1 MKYLIKNATVADKK
15 TDILIENGLISE
27 VGVNLADGGAKVID
41 AEGLTALP
49 AFVDMHTHLREP
61 GFEKKETIETGT
73 AAAVAG
79 GYSAVCCMP
88 NTKPVTDN
96 AYIVKYI
103 KDRAAEA
110 NHCKVFPIG
119 AITKGLEGKELAEMG
134 KMKSA
139 GIIAVSDDGN
149 PVESGNVMRL
159 ALEYAQDFGLLVI
172 SHCEERSMLDGGVA
186 NEGLN
191 ATLAGLK
198 GITRV
203 AEEVMV
209 AREILLAEALNT
221 KVHIAHVSTVNSV
234 EHIRA
239 AKARGVKVTAE
250 TCPHY
255 FAATDDLIR
264 NYDTAAKVNP
274 PLREERDR
282 LAIIAGLKDGTLDA
296 IATDHAPHHFSDKD
310 VEFNLAANG
319 ISGLETAFA
328 LSYTCLVDSGEIT
341 LADLSRLM
349 TARPAEILGIDAGA
363 VEKGAVA
370 DIVLAD
376 VNEKWTVDKNA
387 FLSKGKNTP
396 FDGREVKGR
405 VKYTF
410 VNGELKFAKGELV

>member
-27 VGVNLADGGAKVID
+27 IGANLKDSEAKVID

-96 AYIVKYI
+96 PYIVKYI
-103 KDRAAEA
+103 LDRAAEA
-110 NHCKVFPIG
+110 RHCKVYPIG
-119 AITKGLEGKELAEMG
+119 AITKGLAGKELAEMG

-234 EHIRA
+234 ELIRA

-255 FAATDDLIR
+255 FAATDELIR

-282 LAIIAGLKDGTLDA
+282 LAIIAGIKDGTLDA

-328 LSYTCLVDSGEIT
+328 LAYTCLVDSGEIT

-363 VEKGAVA
+363 VEKGALA
-370 DIVLAD
+370 DIVLVD
-376 VNEKWTVDKNA
+376 VKEKWTVDKNK

>member
-1 MKYLIKNATVADKK
+1 MKYLLKNATLDGKISDV
-15 TDILIENGLISE
+15 LMENGRIS
-27 VGVNLADGGAKVID
+27 AIGAGISDD
-41 AEGLTALP
+41 AAQIIECGGLTALP
-49 AFVDMHTHLREP
+49 AFIDMHTHLREP

-79 GYSAVCCMP
+79 GFSAVCCMP

-96 AYIVKYI
+96 PYIVRYI

-110 NHCKVFPIG
+110 GHCRVYPIG

-172 SHCEERSMLDGGVA
+172 SHCEERSLLDGGVA
-186 NEGLN
+186 NDGVN
-191 ATLAGLK
+191 ASLAGLK

-203 AEEVMV
+203 AEEVMI
-209 AREILLAEALNT
+209 AREILLAEALGT
-221 KVHIAHVSTVNSV
+221 KVHIAHVSTENGV
-234 EHIRA
+234 ELIRA
-239 AKARGVKVTAE
+239 AKKRGVKVTAE

-255 FAATDDLIR
+255 FSATDDMIR

-282 LAIIAGLKDGTLDA
+282 LAIIAGLKDGTIDV

-319 ISGLETAFA
+319 ISGLETAFPLA
-328 LSYTCLVDSGEIT
+328 YTYLVETGEMTLSELSYK
-341 LADLSRLM
+341 M
-349 TARPAEILGIDAGA
+349 TAKPAEILGIDAGKL
-363 VEKGAVA
+363 EEGAVA
-370 DIVLAD
+370 DITLVDLA
-376 VNEKWTVDKNA
+376 ESRKVDKNA
-387 FLSKGKNTP
+387 FRSKGKNTP
-396 FDGREVKGR
+396 FDGKTLKGV

-410 VNGELKFAKGELV
+410 VGGEPKFAKGEVL

>member
-1 MKYLIKNATVADKK
+1 MRYLIKNATVAGKK
-15 TDILIENGLISE
+15 ADILLENGIISE
-27 VGVNLADGGAKVID
+27 VSEKITDNDATVIE

-61 GFEKKETIETGT
+61 GFEKKETIESGT

-79 GYSAVCCMP
+79 GYASVCCMP

-96 AYIVKYI
+96 PYIVKYI

-110 NHCKVFPIG
+110 GRCKVYPIG
-119 AITKGLEGKELAEMG
+119 AITKGLAGKELAEMG

-159 ALEYAQDFGLLVI
+159 ALEYAQDFDILVI
-172 SHCEERSMLDGGVA
+172 SHCEDKSLLDGGVA
-186 NEGLN
+186 NDGVN

-203 AEEVMV
+203 AEEAMV

-221 KVHIAHVSTVNSV
+221 KVHIAHVSTVNGV
-234 EHIRA
+234 ELIRA

-296 IATDHAPHHFSDKD
+296 IATDHAPHHFSDKE

-319 ISGLETAFA
+319 ISGLETAFSLA
-328 LSYTCLVDSGEIT
+328 YTYLVDKGELT
-341 LADLSRLM
+341 LSELSRLM
-349 TARPAEILGIDAGA
+349 TARPAEILGIEAGRT
-363 VEKGAVA
+363 EKGAVA
-370 DIVLAD
+370 DLVLVD
-376 VNEKWTVDKNA
+376 LNEKWTVDKNK

-410 VNGELKFAKGELV
+410 VSGELKFAKGELV

>member
-15 TDILIENGLISE
+15 TDILIENGLSSE

-234 EHIRA
+234 ELIRA

>member
-1 MKYLIKNATVADKK
+1 MKYLLKNATLDGKISDV
-15 TDILIENGLISE
+15 LMENGRIS
-27 VGVNLADGGAKVID
+27 AIGAGISDD
-41 AEGLTALP
+41 AAQIIECGGLTALP
-49 AFVDMHTHLREP
+49 AFIDMHTHLREP

-79 GYSAVCCMP
+79 GFSAVCCMP

-96 AYIVKYI
+96 PYIVKYI

-110 NHCKVFPIG
+110 GHCRVYPIG

-172 SHCEERSMLDGGVA
+172 SHCEERSLLDGGVA
-186 NEGLN
+186 NDGVN
-191 ATLAGLK
+191 ASLAGLK

-203 AEEVMV
+203 AEEVMI
-209 AREILLAEALNT
+209 AREILLAEALGT
-221 KVHIAHVSTVNSV
+221 KVHIAHVSTENGV
-234 EHIRA
+234 ELIRA
-239 AKARGVKVTAE
+239 AKKRGVKVTAE

-255 FAATDDLIR
+255 FSATDDMIR

-282 LAIIAGLKDGTLDA
+282 LAIIAGLKDGTIDV

-319 ISGLETAFA
+319 ISGLETAFPLA
-328 LSYTCLVDSGEIT
+328 YTYLVETGEMTLSELSYK
-341 LADLSRLM
+341 M
-349 TARPAEILGIDAGA
+349 TARPAEILGIEAGKL
-363 VEKGAVA
+363 EEGAVA
-370 DIVLAD
+370 DITLVDLA
-376 VNEKWTVDKNA
+376 ESRKVDKNA
-387 FLSKGKNTP
+387 FRSKGKNTP
-396 FDGREVKGR
+396 FDGKTLKGV

-410 VNGELKFAKGELV
+410 VGGEPKFSKGEVL

>member
-15 TDILIENGLISE
+15 TDILIENGRISE
-27 VGVNLADGGAKVID
+27 VGANLTCGGAEIID
-41 AEGLTALP
+41 ADGLTALP

-96 AYIVKYI
+96 PYIVKYI

-110 NHCKVFPIG
+110 RHCKVYPIG

-186 NEGLN
+186 NEGVN

-234 EHIRA
+234 ELIRA

-255 FAATDDLIR
+255 FSATDELIR
-264 NYDTAAKVNP
+264 NYDTSAKVNP

-282 LAIIAGLKDGTLDA
+282 LAIIAGIKDGTLDA

-328 LSYTCLVDSGEIT
+328 LSYTSLVASGEIT
-341 LADLSRLM
+341 LAELSRLM
-349 TARPAEILGIDAGA
+349 TSRPAEILGIEAGA

-370 DIVLAD
+370 DIVLVD
-376 VNEKWTVDKNA
+376 VKEKWTVNKKK

-396 FDGREVKGR
+396 FDGREVRGR

-410 VNGELKFAKGELV
+410 VDGELKFAKGELV

>member
-1 MKYLIKNATVADKK
+1 
-15 TDILIENGLISE
+15 
-27 VGVNLADGGAKVID
+27 
-41 AEGLTALP
+41 
-49 AFVDMHTHLREP
+49 
-61 GFEKKETIETGT
+61 
-73 AAAVAG
+73 
-79 GYSAVCCMP
+79 
-88 NTKPVTDN
+88 
-96 AYIVKYI
+96 
-103 KDRAAEA
+103 
-110 NHCKVFPIG
+110 
-119 AITKGLEGKELAEMG
+119 MG

-159 ALEYAQDFGLLVI
+159 ALEYAQDFDILVI
-172 SHCEERSMLDGGVA
+172 SHCEDKSLLDGGVA
-186 NEGLN
+186 NDGVN

-203 AEEVMV
+203 AEEAMV

-221 KVHIAHVSTVNSV
+221 KVHIAHVSTVNGV
-234 EHIRA
+234 ELIRA

-296 IATDHAPHHFSDKD
+296 IATDHAPHHFSDKE

-319 ISGLETAFA
+319 ISGLETAFSLA
-328 LSYTCLVDSGEIT
+328 YTYLVDKGELT
-341 LADLSRLM
+341 LSELSRLM
-349 TARPAEILGIDAGA
+349 TARPAEILGIEAGRT
-363 VEKGAVA
+363 EKGAVA
-370 DIVLAD
+370 DLVLVD
-376 VNEKWTVDKNA
+376 LNEKWTVDKNK

-410 VNGELKFAKGELV
+410 VSGELKFAKGELV

>member
-15 TDILIENGLISE
+15 TDILIENGRIAE
-27 VGVNLADGGAKVID
+27 VGANISCGDAKIIEAD
-41 AEGLTALP
+41 GLTALP

-186 NEGLN
+186 NEGVN

-234 EHIRA
+234 ELIRA

-255 FAATDDLIR
+255 FSATDDLIR
-264 NYDTAAKVNP
+264 NYDTSAKVNP

-296 IATDHAPHHFSDKD
+296 VATDHAPHHFSDKD

-328 LSYTCLVDSGEIT
+328 LSYTNLVDSGEIT

-363 VEKGAVA
+363 VAKGAVA
-370 DIVLAD
+370 DIVLVD
-376 VNEKWTVDKNA
+376 VSEKWTVDKNA
-387 FLSKGKNTP
+387 FKSKGKNTP

>member
-1 MKYLIKNATVADKK
+1 MKYLLKNATVNGKSA
-15 TDILIENGLISE
+15 DILMENGRIS
-27 VGVNLADGGAKVID
+27 AIGAGISAGEAKTIECD
-41 AEGLTALP
+41 GLTALP
-49 AFVDMHTHLREP
+49 AFIDMHTHLREP
-61 GFEKKETIETGT
+61 GFEKKETVETGT

-79 GYSAVCCMP
+79 GFSAVCCMP

-96 AYIVKYI
+96 PYIVKYI

-110 NHCKVFPIG
+110 GHCKVYPIG

-134 KMKSA
+134 KMKEA

-159 ALEYAQDFGLLVI
+159 ALEYAQDFGILVI
-172 SHCEERSMLDGGVA
+172 SHCEERSLLDGGVA
-186 NEGLN
+186 NDGVN

-203 AEEVMV
+203 AEEVMI
-209 AREILLAEALNT
+209 AREILLAEALGT
-221 KVHIAHVSTVNSV
+221 KVHIAHVSTENGV
-234 EHIRA
+234 ELIRA
-239 AKARGVKVTAE
+239 AKKRGVKVTAE

-255 FAATDDLIR
+255 FSATDDMIR

-282 LAIIAGLKDGTLDA
+282 LAIIRGLKDGSIDV

-319 ISGLETAFA
+319 ISGLETAFSLA
-328 LSYTCLVDSGEIT
+328 YTYLVETGEMTLSELSYKMS
-341 LADLSRLM
+341 
-349 TARPAEILGIDAGA
+349 ARPAEILGVEAGKL
-363 VEKGAVA
+363 EKGALA
-370 DIVLAD
+370 DITLVDL
-376 VNEKWTVDKNA
+376 NESWTVDKNA
-387 FLSKGKNTP
+387 FRSKGKNTP
-396 FDGREVKGR
+396 FDGKTLKGR

-410 VNGELKFAKGELV
+410 VDGEPKFAKGEVL

>member
-15 TDILIENGLISE
+15 TDILIENGIISE
-27 VGVNLADGGAKVID
+27 VGVRLSDSEAEIID

-110 NHCKVFPIG
+110 DHCKVFPIG

-186 NEGLN
+186 NEGVN

-234 EHIRA
+234 ELIRS

-349 TARPAEILGIDAGA
+349 TARPAEILGIDAGE
-363 VEKGAVA
+363 VRKGAVA
-370 DIVLAD
+370 DIVLVD

>member
-1 MKYLIKNATVADKK
+1 MKYLLKNATLDGKISDV
-15 TDILIENGLISE
+15 LMENGRIS
-27 VGVNLADGGAKVID
+27 AIGAGISDD
-41 AEGLTALP
+41 AAQIIECGGLTALP
-49 AFVDMHTHLREP
+49 AFIDMHTHLREP

-79 GYSAVCCMP
+79 GFSAVCCMP

-96 AYIVKYI
+96 PYIVKYI

-110 NHCKVFPIG
+110 GHCKVYPIG

-172 SHCEERSMLDGGVA
+172 SHCEERSLLDGGVA
-186 NEGLN
+186 NDGVN
-191 ATLAGLK
+191 ASLAGLK

-203 AEEVMV
+203 AEEVMI
-209 AREILLAEALNT
+209 AREILLAEALGT
-221 KVHIAHVSTVNSV
+221 KVHIAHVSTENGV
-234 EHIRA
+234 ELIRA
-239 AKARGVKVTAE
+239 AKKRGVKVTAE

-255 FAATDDLIR
+255 FSATDDMIR

-282 LAIIAGLKDGTLDA
+282 LAIIAGLKDGTIDV

-319 ISGLETAFA
+319 ISGLETAFPLA
-328 LSYTCLVDSGEIT
+328 YTYLVETGEMTLSELSYK
-341 LADLSRLM
+341 M
-349 TARPAEILGIDAGA
+349 TAKPAEILGIDAGKL
-363 VEKGAVA
+363 EEGAVA
-370 DIVLAD
+370 DITLVDLA
-376 VNEKWTVDKNA
+376 ESRKVDKNA
-387 FLSKGKNTP
+387 FRSKGKNTP
-396 FDGREVKGR
+396 FDGKTLKGV

-410 VNGELKFAKGELV
+410 VGGEPKFAKGEVL